1 MFEDIKKQL
10 ADNSHNVEKA
20 LSDYYRFA
28 DPDFEEL
35 TEAQKYTLL
44 GGGKR
49 IRAFLT
55 IQFSKLF
62 GGSREVAMPYA
73 CAVEM
78 VHAYSL
84 IHDDLPCMDNDDFRR
99 GKPSNHKAY
108 GEALALLAGDALL
121 TNAFYAVSSN
131 NAADALSNS
140 RAVRILSENAGT
152 FGMIGGQTIDIKAGK
167 TAVDFEALKKLHSL
181 KTGKLITAATLLG
194 AVAAGVEEASER
206 WNAAEIYGSKIGL
219 AFQIVDD
226 ILEYEEGKK
235 ELNSFL
241 AFMSLNDAK
250 KFAEDTSDEAIRAI
264 EKYDREGT
272 LTSLAEYLAVRDH

>member
-1 MFEDIKKQL
+1 MFEQIKKQL
-10 ADNSHNVEKA
+10 ADNSENVEKA

-35 TEAQKYTLL
+35 TEAQRYTLL

-55 IQFSKLF
+55 IEFSKLF
-62 GGSREVAMPYA
+62 GGTPEAAMPYA

-99 GKPSNHKAY
+99 GKPSNHKTY

-121 TNAFYAVSSN
+121 TNAFFVVSSSN
-131 NAADALSNS
+131 TTDALSNS

-152 FGMIGGQTIDIKAGK
+152 FGMIGGQTIDIKAEK

-181 KTGKLITAATLLG
+181 KTGKLITAAALLG
-194 AVAAGVEEASER
+194 AVAAGVEETDER
-206 WNAAEIYGSKIGL
+206 WSAVERYGNGIGL

-250 KFAEDTSDEAIRAI
+250 NFAANTSKDAIRAI
-264 EKYDREGT
+264 EKYDCEGT